1 MMAAGASATNGV
13 ILRSINGGTV
23 WSYAALPQVP
33 LNLVTPAALGAPGAF
48 NYVASDAS
56 GRHVFAVGTPSLAIG
71 SNPLLGYT
79 TGTGGAF
86 PNPVLPSVAIAS
98 ATSIGIPVIMYSG
111 NSGVSW
117 VYQVAPTIPGA
128 FYELNQVAVLKG
140 TVAFAVGGN
149 PFGTDGTPALNT
161 NVVASSGTII
171 ATTNG
176 GFSWVMQT
184 LAGFTYT
191 CPTAETSG
199 TYSNTITAATLASGQ
214 ITVKPA
220 AVLANYSWCATS
232 VPAAYTPAATQAA
245 NTIPYITGVAFTQT
259 AGVYK
264 GWAVGNRGAVYTTT
278 FTPSSVSPFQT
289 ATSWAF
295 YSAPAAFV
303 NAVQLSSGWVN
314 LYGIV
319 WDNSNVGYIYGV
331 NLILSTHNGGTNWM
345 VETPN
350 SMIVGTTPT
359 NIWGIATVP
368 TTY

>member
-1 MMAAGASATNGV
+1 M
-13 ILRSINGGTV
+13 
-23 WSYAALPQVP
+23 
-33 LNLVTPAALGAPGAF
+33 
-48 NYVASDAS
+48 
-56 GRHVFAVGTPSLAIG
+56 
-71 SNPLLGYT
+71 
-79 TGTGGAF
+79 
-86 PNPVLPSVAIAS
+86 
-98 ATSIGIPVIMYSG
+98 
-111 NSGVSW
+111 
-117 VYQVAPTIPGA
+117 YQVAPTIPGA

-149 PFGTDGTPALNT
+149 PFGTDGTPSLNT

-176 GFSWVMQT
+176 GFSWVTQT

-191 CPTAETSG
+191 CPTAYTTSTAA
-199 TYSNTITAATLASGQ
+199 TYANTITAATVSGTGQ
-214 ITVKPA
+214 ITQKPA
-220 AVLANYSWCATS
+220 AAGSNIYSWCATTT
-232 VPAAYTPAATQAA
+232 AYAPAATQAA
-245 NTIPYITGVAFTQT
+245 NTIPYISGVAFTQT

-278 FTPSSVSPFQT
+278 FTPSAVSPFLT
-289 ATSWAF
+289 ATSWVF
-295 YSAPAAFV
+295 YNAPAAFV

-331 NLILSTHNGGTNWM
+331 NLILSTHNAGINWM

-359 NIWGIATVP
+359 NIWGIATGAPAPRLPAAAHAGWLLLLNAFFCPCLTPPPPVHLARSP
-368 TTY
+368 DHVLSGGPYSVVRTAAAYCDMTNNRLGTPFTTAL